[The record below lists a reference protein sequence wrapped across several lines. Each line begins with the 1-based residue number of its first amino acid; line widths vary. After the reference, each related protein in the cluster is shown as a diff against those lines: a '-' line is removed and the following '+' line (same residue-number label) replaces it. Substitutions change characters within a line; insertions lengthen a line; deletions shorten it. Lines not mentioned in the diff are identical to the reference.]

1 MYALK
6 HISNNICLTELMLLN
21 MFWIIY
27 VLRNECCQ
35 ICFGLYMFCGM
46 YAAKYILDKPRMV
59 ECMLPNTFCIK
70 PTNLYNS
77 YKKREDQLS

>member
-1 MYALK
+1 
-6 HISNNICLTELMLLN
+6 MLSN

-46 YAAKYILDKPRMV
+46 NAAKYVLDYICSA

-70 PTNLYNS
+70 PINLYNS

>member
-1 MYALK
+1 MVE
-6 HISNNICLTELMLLN
+6 CMLPN

-46 YAAKYILDKPRMV
+46 NAAKYVLDYICFA
-59 ECMLPNTFCIK
+59 ECMLLNTFCIK